1 MNETVGLL
9 FAMFVLTIIFG
20 ALALLWDCLKERFIC
35 WELTW
40 NHPEGKH
47 WRDERG
53 DLIPETWWGPRLP
66 WLCTFADWI
75 TGGECHD

>member
-9 FAMFVLTIIFG
+9 FGMFVLTIIFG
-20 ALALLWDCLKERFIC
+20 ALALLWDFLKERFIR

-40 NHPEGKH
+40 NHPEDQPFPGEPGTH
-47 WRDERG
+47 
-53 DLIPETWWGPRLP
+53 WGPRLP
-66 WLCTFADWI
+66 WLCKFADWI